1 MSFGADSEYTQI
13 FAHRGTEYAE
23 AMQRFP
29 NAREAE
35 FRALFRHGHADSEK
49 VADIPSG
56 GGYLRPY
63 LSPSAVLDEYEPT
76 EPFRRPGDRILPV
89 DLQDP
94 QLIRSDY
101 DLIVSLASIH
111 HVLDKER
118 FFRALV
124 RHCCGGASI
133 VIADVMLHSKVA
145 RFLDEFV
152 GQHNSTGHRGLFL
165 SPPDPFDFGRREARV
180 SGVVVETLDV
190 PWLFPDRESMIS
202 YCRLLF
208 GMHDVQTSVLAD
220 ALHHYIGVES
230 GEGRVSLQWE
240 LTYIFARLD

>member
-23 AMQRFP
+23 AMRRFP

-35 FRALFRHGHADSEK
+35 FKTLFRHGHADSEK

-63 LSPSAVLDEYEPT
+63 LSPSAILDEYDPT
-76 EPFRRPGDRILPV
+76 EPFRQPGDGILPV
-89 DLQDP
+89 DLQNP

-101 DLIVSLASIH
+101 DLIISLASIH
-111 HVLDKER
+111 HVLDKEG

-124 RHCCGGASI
+124 RHCRGQANI
-133 VIADVMLHSKVA
+133 VLADVMLHSKVA
-145 RFLDEFV
+145 KFLDEFV
-152 GQHNSTGHRGLFL
+152 GQHNSTGHQGLFL
-165 SPPDPFDFGRREARV
+165 SPVDPFDFGRGEKRV
-180 SGVVVETLDV
+180 GSVEVETLEV
-190 PWLFPDRESMIS
+190 PWLFADRKSMIS

-208 GMHDVQTSVLAD
+208 GMHDVQPSVLAD
-220 ALHHYIGVES
+220 ALHDYIGVES
-230 GEGRVSLQWE
+230 GGAGVSLKWE
-240 LTYIFARLD
+240 LTYIFARID